1 MDENERTVDSCCIRI
16 QSVRSY
22 FIFQAARLIFQGSV
36 QEAFFITT
44 ILQTHDK
51 REILKL
57 PSNFKLPGRK
67 FLKKQSDIQES
78 LASVSFGVIQAC
90 YIKVIFV
97 IMAAGVLFP
106 QKHRST
112 SPLFSSMM
120 SNSSD
125 VQPVAL
131 MPPFALCKSSPLL
144 IVFFDQERRF
154 QPSSQEAIAAL
165 INESRF
171 YLEVLNL

>member
-1 MDENERTVDSCCIRI
+1 MYPHPKCTELFHLSGSAFDLPR
-16 QSVRSY
+16 QRSRS
-22 FIFQAARLIFQGSV
+22 IFH
-36 QEAFFITT
+36 
-44 ILQTHDK
+44 HDNTANSRQ

-67 FLKKQSDIQES
+67 FLKKQSDIQKS